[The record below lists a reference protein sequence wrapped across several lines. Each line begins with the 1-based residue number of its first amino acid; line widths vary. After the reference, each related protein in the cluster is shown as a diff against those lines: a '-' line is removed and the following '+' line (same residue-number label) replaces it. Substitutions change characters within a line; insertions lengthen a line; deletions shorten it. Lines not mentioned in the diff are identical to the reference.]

1 MSDKSA
7 NNVEITSTSPQT
19 EESIT
24 DKELD
29 ELVEIFA
36 KPKPKSL
43 LSQFYSTFPNTDQ
56 RQEAD
61 AKGMKEDN
69 TGGDD
74 WGKIGDPASRGSTRQ
89 EIRVIDPS
97 PLSSDSSPTPHS
109 QEDGKVTSF
118 PRNSAPAPS
127 RRLNKA
133 SFRRGSCSGLLLQE
147 PEEIASG
154 PRCSYTSGGSFLV
167 GTPRDSS
174 EQQESQSASSGL
186 AFLRDLNN
194 LKPEGDE
201 AMSEQSTPRQ
211 EYKSFISFSVSEG
224 LRKLLAS
231 YVDEAQKDT
240 LDELIDG
247 LENEI
252 NATCSPDE
260 KANCKEL
267 DRMARETNDITDY
280 LKKMNALLVRSD
292 YAQATLGDINKAI
305 GGQLLNQPLND
316 SMFGAEE
323 QVGGAINSQVNIFK
337 MMNSPTPQTSPIPSS
352 LNFSFPST
360 SAATSQSQTDAR
372 ETKDAKSQGGND
384 GQAFTKSSL
393 TQWTPRF
400 SGSSQITLVAERETD
415 INTTLSD
422 LNPRQEST
430 EQQEPAPA
438 ARSRSPSPH
447 G

>member
-7 NNVEITSTSPQT
+7 NNVEMTSTSPQT

-43 LSQFYSTFPNTDQ
+43 LSQFYSTFPNTSQ

-69 TGGDD
+69 TGDDD
-74 WGKIGDPASRGSTRQ
+74 WDKIGDPVSRGSTRQ
-89 EIRVIDPS
+89 EIGVIGPSS
-97 PLSSDSSPTPHS
+97 PLSSDSSPIPPLRELRRVVLPGSVPSSLLRGLDKTF
-109 QEDGKVTSF
+109 F
-118 PRNSAPAPS
+118 PRSSDPS
-127 RRLNKA
+127 LSRQSLSK
-133 SFRRGSCSGLLLQE
+133 
-147 PEEIASG
+147 
-154 PRCSYTSGGSFLV
+154 
-167 GTPRDSS
+167 
-174 EQQESQSASSGL
+174 QQEGQSAISGL

-201 AMSEQSTPRQ
+201 TMSGQPAPRQ
-211 EYKSFISFSVSEG
+211 EHKSFISFSVSEG
-224 LRKLLAS
+224 LRELLAS
-231 YVDEAQKDT
+231 YVDEAQKDA

-267 DRMARETNDITDY
+267 DKIARETNDITDY
-280 LKKMNALLVRSD
+280 LKKMNALVTSD
-292 YAQATLGDINKAI
+292 YAQATLNEISKI
-305 GGQLLNQPLND
+305 ICGQLLNQPLDD

-323 QVGGAINSQVNIFK
+323 QVGGASNSQVNIFK
-337 MMNSPTPQTSPIPSS
+337 MMNSLTPQTSPLPSS

-360 SAATSQSQTDAR
+360 SVATSQSQTDAGKPK
-372 ETKDAKSQGGND
+372 ETKPQEAKGK
-384 GQAFTKSSL
+384 QAFTKSPL
-393 TQWTPRF
+393 TRWNPRF
-400 SGSSQITLVAERETD
+400 SAPPQITLVAESETD
-415 INTTLSD
+415 IDTSLSD

-430 EQQEPAPA
+430 EQQEPAP
-438 ARSRSPSPH
+438 RGTSRSPSPH